1 MNPRSAFFCFLSLVL
16 VSGRKGRPGILF
28 FVLIF
33 SAVGCSSDSQPGASS
48 QREGAVNLPDPQ
60 LWDAPDM
67 EPPRARFVD
76 LMPQLADVSSWA
88 GQIPNEQGQIQK
100 PAGLPYLGL
109 GNGSIFC
116 LLGTTNPLD
125 TIHGLFGPT
134 YQNHD
139 LWLTFPDI
147 RWTLKVSEK
156 AVSFQEQA
164 IWRVR
169 RTAVI
174 LTRARAPEL
183 EMWTVTFAPFPA
195 SWPGRPAPENQIL
208 FRLVYLRN
216 LTSSGLKDLT
226 LGVRLPG
233 SWGRV
238 SDGTLTSVSGER
250 MLRIVP
256 LDRAGEQ
263 AERSLILPVSLQPG
277 EESGLA
283 YALVT
288 SSPSFS
294 EEPALESL
302 SALTLPGVE
311 GKLLDVIQAW
321 RAWYGEGTHLD
332 TPDPRVNDLMEGLA
346 VTDKVQTTIYG
357 GPVEMSHYSLVW
369 NRDTYGP
376 VRMFTATGRGTEARG
391 VLDYHFAAV
400 RYRGGLANAYDA
412 DLDPAAA
419 PPAPSAEQWDAMGT
433 FSGRTAAEGP
443 SFLVLDYDRYL
454 LMQGDFSDFE
464 SQDLA
469 SRLDMLRA
477 CVYQQALSEDGLLP
491 FSGDETFRPQ
501 MAISFGLGIEYPFQD
516 EAWSF
521 SSGVLLVAAAEAL
534 ARIEEAAAPV
544 LGTDGTEVAQR
555 ARDYAE
561 RVRQS
566 TREHYWNAEQ
576 GYFEPFLLKPENEPA
591 GAPYGDVD
599 AVPFWVDVDFPA
611 ADPEE
616 VADVLVRRLF
626 SRQHVFFSPADPLLR
641 CLLGAVIGEGI
652 YTGMTPGYTLWTLA
666 SVFHPSAQ
674 DAFNAFDNHADPGG
688 NYPEVVIHDDTSPL
702 MPLYDN
708 SGLTGE
714 MWARYRSWEGGL
726 NAEAMLYF
734 LSGFLADA
742 TRNRILLAP
751 RLPNNWPYLH
761 ITGLAIGP
769 SRLDLHV
776 NRTGLSRMQ
785 VSLLLQSE
793 TPLTALV
800 RIPGPPLASASLN
813 GLPVGPG
820 TRIGQIWGGTAS
832 DLGEFALEPGENML
846 LVEFTE
852 DIS

>member
-1 MNPRSAFFCFLSLVL
+1 MNRPAFSPSLLLSFGFSRTGWPVILSFLL
-16 VSGRKGRPGILF
+16 IL
-28 FVLIF
+28 
-33 SAVGCSSDSQPGASS
+33 ATAGCSNDSRNRASA
-48 QREGAVNLPDPQ
+48 QQGGTGNLPDPL
-60 LWDAPDM
+60 LWYAPDI
-67 EPPRARFVD
+67 EPPRATFVER
-76 LMPQLADVSSWA
+76 MPQLFDVSSWVGNISKA
-88 GQIPNEQGQIQK
+88 QGPIPK

-116 LLGTTNPLD
+116 LLGTTLPLH
-125 TIHGLFGPT
+125 TIHSLYGPT

-147 RWTLKVSEK
+147 RWTLKISDDP
-156 AVSFQEQA
+156 VSFPEQS

-174 LTRARAPEL
+174 LTRARTPEL

-208 FRLVYLRN
+208 FRLVYLKN
-216 LTSSGLKDLT
+216 LTSSRMEDLT

-238 SDGTLTSVSGER
+238 TDGTLTTVSGER

-256 LDRAGEQ
+256 LDRAGER
-263 AERSLILPVSLQPG
+263 AGRSLILPVSLQPG
-277 EESGLA
+277 EETGLA

-288 SSPSFS
+288 SSPSFP
-294 EEPALESL
+294 EEPSLESL
-302 SALTLPGVE
+302 NSLNLAGVE
-311 GKLLDVIQAW
+311 EKLLDSILAW
-321 RAWYGEGTHLD
+321 KAWYGQGTHVD

-346 VTDKVQTTIYG
+346 VTDKVQTTIAG

-376 VRMFTATGRGTEARG
+376 MRMFTAMGRDPEARG

-400 RYRGGLANAYDA
+400 CYRGGLANAYDA
-412 DLDPAAA
+412 DLDPAEA
-419 PPAPSAEQWDAMGT
+419 PPAPSAEEWAAMGT

-454 LMQGDFSDFE
+454 RLRGGLTDFDP
-464 SQDLA
+464 QDLA

-501 MAISFGLGIEYPFQD
+501 MAISFGLGIEYPFHDQ
-516 EAWSF
+516 AWSF

-534 ARIEEAAAPV
+534 ARLEEAAAPV
-544 LGTDGTEVAQR
+544 LGTHGTEEAQR

-561 RVRQS
+561 RVRAA
-566 TREHYWNAEQ
+566 TLEHYWNAEG

-599 AVPFWVDVDFPA
+599 AVPFWVGVDFPTV
-611 ADPEE
+611 DPEE
-616 VADVLVRRLF
+616 SADLLVRRLF

-666 SVFHPSAQ
+666 SVFHPSAR
-674 DAFNAFDNHADPGG
+674 DAFNAFDDHADPGG

-702 MPLYDN
+702 MPVYDV
-708 SGLTGE
+708 SGFQGE
-714 MWARYRSWEGGL
+714 LWARYRSWEGGI
-726 NAEAMLYF
+726 NAETMLFF
-734 LSGFLADA
+734 LSGFQAEA
-742 TRNRILLAP
+742 IQNRILLAP
-751 RLPNNWPYLH
+751 RLPNSWPYLH
-761 ITGLAIGP
+761 ITGLEIGRA
-769 SRLDLHV
+769 RLDLHV
-776 NRTGLSRMQ
+776 KRTGMSRIQ
-785 VSLLLQSE
+785 VSLGLQSD
-793 TPLTALV
+793 TPFTAFV

-813 GLPVGPG
+813 GLSVGPG
-820 TRIGQIWGGTAS
+820 TRIGQLWGGTAT
-832 DLGEFALEPGENML
+832 DLGEFTLEPGESTL
-846 LVEFTE
+846 LLEFAE
-852 DIS
+852 DLS